1 MDVKKKEKKITMTA
15 KKITVIN
22 EKGGVGKSSI
32 AFNCA
37 YELSR
42 EARVLMIDLDA
53 QRANLSWMAGVMD
66 QKDENGKVTTAK
78 DSYLTM
84 FDVMTGANTIHEC
97 IVQIKDNLDLIPAN
111 SKVLSFSRVSSE
123 RKFKNALKEVENEYD
138 YIFIDVDPTP
148 SLTHK
153 VALMVT
159 DYVIIPMLPDF
170 LSLEADV
177 GVIDDIFDT
186 KDFNKDLKVLGIV
199 FNKCNDRLKLTKTCV
214 TQAEELANNLKTSVF
229 NTRIRNAVSLSEC
242 PFWHT
247 GVTEYDPDS
256 GISQDIRDLVA
267 EIKEKTK

>member
-1 MDVKKKEKKITMTA
+1 MTA
-15 KKITVIN
+15 KKIIVIN

-42 EARVLMIDLDA
+42 EAKVLMIDLDA

-66 QKDENGKVTTAK
+66 QKDENGKVTIAK

-97 IVQIKDNLDLIPAN
+97 IVQIKDNLDLVPAN
-111 SKVLSFSRVSSE
+111 NKVLSFSRVSSE

-153 VALMVT
+153 IALMVT

-170 LSLEADV
+170 LSLEADI
-177 GVIDDIFDT
+177 GVIEDINDT
-186 KDFNKDLKVLGIV
+186 QELNKDLKVLGMV
-199 FNKCNDRLKLTKTCV
+199 FNKCNDRLNLTKICV
-214 TQAEELANNLKTSVF
+214 KKAEEMASNLQTSLF
-229 NTRIRNAVSLSEC
+229 ETKIRNAVSLSEC
-242 PFWHT
+242 PFLHM
-247 GVTEYDPDS
+247 GVTDYDPDS
-256 GISQDIRDLVA
+256 GVAQDIRNLVK
-267 EIKEKTK
+267 EIKERTK

>member
-1 MDVKKKEKKITMTA
+1 MTA
-15 KKITVIN
+15 KKIIVIN

-42 EARVLMIDLDA
+42 EAKVLMIDLDA

-66 QKDENGKVTTAK
+66 EKDENGKIIIAK

-84 FDVMTGANTIHEC
+84 FDVITGANTIHEC
-97 IVQIKDNLDLIPAN
+97 ILRIKENLDLVPAN
-111 SKVLSFSRVSSE
+111 NKVLSFSRVSSE

-153 VALMVT
+153 IALMVT

-177 GVIDDIFDT
+177 GVIDDIRDT

-214 TQAEELANNLKTSVF
+214 TKAEELANKLQTSVF
-229 NTRIRNAVSLSEC
+229 ATRIRNAVSLSEC
-242 PFWHT
+242 PLWHI

>member
-1 MDVKKKEKKITMTA
+1 MTA
-15 KKITVIN
+15 KKIIVIN

-42 EARVLMIDLDA
+42 EAKVLMIDLDA

-66 QKDENGKVTTAK
+66 QKDENGKMAIAK

-97 IVQIKDNLDLIPAN
+97 ILQVKENLDLVPAN

-123 RKFKNALKEVENEYD
+123 RKFRNALKEVENEYD

-153 VALMVT
+153 TALMVT

-170 LSLEADV
+170 LSLEADK
-177 GVIDDIFDT
+177 GVIDDICDT

-199 FNKCNDRLKLTKTCV
+199 FNKCNDRLNITKICAK
-214 TQAEELANNLKTSVF
+214 QAEELANKLQTSVF
-229 NTRIRNAVSLSEC
+229 ATRIRNAVSLSEC
-242 PFWHT
+242 PLWHI

-256 GISQDIRDLVA
+256 GISQDIRDLVK
-267 EIKEKTK
+267 EIKERSK

>member
-1 MDVKKKEKKITMTA
+1 MTA

-42 EARVLMIDLDA
+42 EAKVLMIDLDA
-53 QRANLSWMAGVMD
+53 QRANLSWMAGVMN
-66 QKDENGKVTTAK
+66 KIDENSKKPIAK

-84 FDVMTGANTIHEC
+84 FDVMTGANAIHEC
-97 IVQIKDNLDLIPAN
+97 IVRIKDNLDLIPAN
-111 SKVLSFSRVSSE
+111 SKVLSFSRVSSD
-123 RKFKNALKEVENEYD
+123 RKFRNAIKEVENEYD

-148 SLTHK
+148 SITHK

-177 GVIDDIFDT
+177 GVIDDIRDT
-186 KDFNKDLKVLGIV
+186 KDFNKNLKVLGIV
-199 FNKCNDRLKLTKTCV
+199 FNKCNDRLNITKICV
-214 TQAEELANNLKTSVF
+214 NKAEELANTLQTSVF
-229 NTRIRNAVSLSEC
+229 DTRIRNAVSLSEC
-242 PFWHT
+242 PYLHI
-247 GVTEYDPDS
+247 GVTDYDPNS
-256 GISQDIRDLVA
+256 GAAQDIRDLVK
-267 EIKEKTK
+267 EIKERSK